1 MAIDPFTLTIIQE
14 HLRSAADEMFVR
26 LGKASKSPIIYEVL
40 DYSCALISTQSE
52 LLAEA
57 QGVPGFTG
65 VLPFAVQSIL
75 DKYDPAEMMPGDV
88 YATNDP
94 YAGGGTHLSDVCLI
108 GPIFWESELVAFAAN
123 KAHWTEVGGMAAG
136 SWTTDATEIY
146 QEGLQL
152 PAVKLYVAGEPV
164 DSLIDIISAN
174 VRLPDMTL
182 SDLYAGVAAIRA
194 GEARVHEICKRY
206 GLTALQQ
213 SIGEMLDQG
222 EIVARDG
229 LSALPNGTYE
239 ASDWMDDD
247 GVSDDP
253 IPIRVKITID
263 DENFIADFTGSS
275 PQVSGPT
282 NGTWARLQSSCRVV
296 FKAVTSPSHPNSEG
310 SFRPVTVICPE
321 GTIFR
326 AQRPAPVSTYWEAGA
341 AAVDLLWRAL
351 FPIAQDRLTV
361 GHFLSICGTSLAGKD
376 EHGDL
381 FVLVEPQAGGWGAGV
396 DRDGESGL
404 VAQGDGETYNIP
416 IEVCEARYPILVE
429 QYAFDIAP
437 KGAGKYRGGRGLVR
451 DYRVLCD
458 EATLTTTFGRHR
470 YPPWASGGGQ
480 EGSTNGA
487 GIIPHGAHKPSMWR
501 GKLARHPL
509 RKGDVARL
517 VTGTGGGYGDPYDRP
532 VDQVREDARNDQV
545 TLEQAEELYGV
556 RLEPTTLDL
565 IGLTSG
571 RKERSL
577 AERTGGGEAET
588 ETVA

>member
-1 MAIDPFTLTIIQE
+1 MDSNPFTLTIVQE

-40 DYSCALISTQSE
+40 DYSCALISTKSE
-52 LLAEA
+52 LIAEA

-75 DKYDPAEMMPGDV
+75 DKYDPAGMLPGDI

-94 YAGGGTHLSDVCLI
+94 YSGGGTHLSDVCLI
-108 GPIFWESELVAFAAN
+108 GPIFWESDLVAFAAN

-152 PAVKLYVAGEPV
+152 PAVKLYDAGEAIS
-164 DSLIDIISAN
+164 SLIDIIAAN

-182 SDLYAGVAAIRA
+182 SDLYAGIAAIRA
-194 GEARVHEICKRY
+194 GEARVHEICERY
-206 GLTALQQ
+206 GLTALRQ
-213 SIGEMLDQG
+213 SIRQLLNQS
-222 EIVARDG
+222 EIVARAG
-229 LSALPNGTYE
+229 LATLPNGIYE
-239 ASDWMDDD
+239 AEDWMDDD
-247 GVSDDP
+247 GLSEDP
-253 IPIRVKITID
+253 IPIRVRITID
-263 DENFIADFTGSS
+263 DESFTADFTGSS
-275 PQVSGPT
+275 AQVSGPI

-296 FKAVTSPSHPNSEG
+296 FKAVTSPGHPNSEG
-310 SFRPVTVICPE
+310 SFRPVRVICPE

-376 EHGDL
+376 ANGDL

-396 DRDGESGL
+396 DKDGEGGL

-416 IEVCEARYPILVE
+416 VEVCEARYPILVE
-429 QYAFDIAP
+429 QYAFDITP
-437 KGAGKYRGGRGLVR
+437 HGAGKYRGGRGLVR
-451 DYRVLCD
+451 DYRILCD

-470 YPPWASGGGQ
+470 YPPWSAEEGQ
-480 EGSTNGA
+480 DGSTNGA
-487 GIIPHGAHKPSMWR
+487 AVIRGGADKPTVWR
-501 GKLARHPL
+501 GKLARYPL
-509 RKGDVARL
+509 RKGDLARL
-517 VTGTGGGYGDPYDRP
+517 VTGTGGGYGNPNHRSVDR
-532 VDQVREDARNDQV
+532 VIEDVKNGQV
-545 TLEQAEELYGV
+545 TLEQAKDGYGV
-556 RLEPTTLDL
+556 ELEPGTLEITAL
-565 IGLTSG
+565 SQT
-571 RKERSL
+571 
-577 AERTGGGEAET
+577 RT
-588 ETVA
+588 

>member
-1 MAIDPFTLTIIQE
+1 MTIDPFTLTIIQE

-40 DYSCALISTQSE
+40 DYSCALISTESE

-75 DKYDPAEMMPGDV
+75 DKYEPAEMRPGDV

-94 YAGGGTHLSDVCLI
+94 YTGGGTHLSDVCLI
-108 GPIFWESELVAFAAN
+108 GPIFWEGELVAFAAN

-152 PAVKLYVAGEPV
+152 PAVKLYEAGEAV
-164 DSLIDIISAN
+164 GSLIDIISAN
-174 VRLPDMTL
+174 VRLPEMTL

-194 GEARVHEICKRY
+194 GEARVHEICERH
-206 GLTALQQ
+206 GLTALRQ
-213 SIGEMLDQG
+213 SIQEMLDQG

-247 GVSDDP
+247 GLSEDP
-253 IPIRVKITID
+253 IPIQVKVTID

-275 PQVSGPT
+275 PQVAGPI

-296 FKAVTSPSHPNSEG
+296 FKAVTSPRHPNSEG
-310 SFRPVTVICPE
+310 SFRPVKVICPE

-326 AQRPAPVSTYWEAGA
+326 AKRPAPVSTYWEAGA

-376 EHGDL
+376 ADGDL

-416 IEVCEARYPILVE
+416 VEVCEARYPILVE
-429 QYAFDIAP
+429 QYAFDISP
-437 KGAGKYRGGRGLVR
+437 HGAGEYRGGRGLVR
-451 DYRVLCD
+451 DYRILCE
-458 EATLTTTFGRHR
+458 EAALTTTFGRHR
-470 YPPWASGGGQ
+470 FAPWGAGGGQ
-480 EGSTNGA
+480 DGSINAAAVYPQGSD
-487 GIIPHGAHKPSMWR
+487 KPSVWR

-509 RKGDVARL
+509 RKGDLARL
-517 VTGTGGGYGDPYDRP
+517 ITGSGGGYGDPHDRP
-532 VDQVREDARNDQV
+532 VDRVQEDVRNGLV
-545 TLEQAEELYGV
+545 TLQQAEEFYGV
-556 RLEPTTLDL
+556 TLQSETLEL
-565 IGLTSG
+565 SG
-571 RKERSL
+571 FSGQRKRRSDDVRDG
-577 AERTGGGEAET
+577 AKIES
-588 ETVA
+588 

>member
-1 MAIDPFTLTIIQE
+1 MAADPFTQTIIQE

-40 DYSCALISTQSE
+40 DYSCAFISPESE
-52 LLAEA
+52 LIAEA

-75 DKYDPAEMMPGDV
+75 DKYDPAKMRPGDI

-94 YAGGGTHLSDVCLI
+94 YTGGDTHLSDVCLI
-108 GPIFWESELVAFAAN
+108 GPIFWEGELVAFAAN

-136 SWTTDATEIY
+136 SWTTDATEIF

-152 PAVKLYVAGEPV
+152 PAVKLYEGGEAV
-164 DSLIDIISAN
+164 DALIDLISAN

-194 GEARVHEICKRY
+194 GEARVHEICQRY
-206 GLTALQQ
+206 SLAALRQ
-213 SIGEMLDQG
+213 SIRELLDQG
-222 EIVARDG
+222 ELVAREG

-247 GVSDDP
+247 GLSEDP
-253 IPIRVKITID
+253 IPIQVKVTID
-263 DENFIADFTGSS
+263 DESFTADFTGSS
-275 PQVSGPT
+275 PQVSGPI

-296 FKAVTSPSHPNSEG
+296 FKGVTSPGYPNSEG
-310 SFRPVTVICPE
+310 SFRPVKVVCPE

-326 AQRPAPVSTYWEAGA
+326 AKRPAPVSTYWEAGA

-351 FPIAQDRLTV
+351 FPIAKDRLTV

-376 EHGDL
+376 ANGDL

-416 IEVCEARYPILVE
+416 VEVCEARYPILVE
-429 QYAFDIAP
+429 QYAFDIVP
-437 KGAGKYRGGRGLVR
+437 HGAGEYRGGRGLVR
-451 DYRVLCD
+451 DYRILCE

-480 EGSTNGA
+480 DGSINSAAVFPQGSD
-487 GIIPHGAHKPSMWR
+487 KPSVWR

-509 RKGDVARL
+509 RKGDLARL
-517 VTGTGGGYGDPYDRP
+517 ITGTGGGHGDPHDRP
-532 VDQVREDARNDQV
+532 VERVREDVRNGQV
-545 TLEQAEELYGV
+545 TLQQAEEHYGV
-556 RLEPTTLDL
+556 RLQSETLELSGISAARERRSDGVRKGAK
-565 IGLTSG
+565 IGS
-571 RKERSL
+571 RR
-577 AERTGGGEAET
+577 
-588 ETVA
+588 